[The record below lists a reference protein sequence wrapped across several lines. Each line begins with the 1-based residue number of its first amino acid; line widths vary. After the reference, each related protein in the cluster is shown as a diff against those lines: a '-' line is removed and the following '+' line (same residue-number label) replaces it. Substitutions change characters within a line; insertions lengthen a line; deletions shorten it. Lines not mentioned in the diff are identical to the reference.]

1 MVDCLTVTF
10 LPNPP
15 PPAVSQ
21 KKTLIYSCATKNIT
35 PIGGLLIFL
44 VHLFIHL
51 LHHLLL
57 HLLIYHQSSSNRDLI
72 FDDQQYDNNS
82 KCQQWYIIH
91 LHDVPDWSVVFIK
104 RCFLTY
110 AGALSEATVYR
121 KLPPPAAWPESPKH
135 SVLFENFALNTFL
148 SVPIS
153 IEVDGRQGEIKKVS
167 LPCILNSHWP
177 DSVFQHFMRTYV
189 HVRNIVLYLN
199 IEHGRTWFW

>member
-1 MVDCLTVTF
+1 MLSF
-10 LPNPP
+10 LKGQSKHYLIQ
-15 PPAVSQ
+15 VSQ
-21 KKTLIYSCATKNIT
+21 KNIT

-51 LHHLLL
+51 LHHLLV
-57 HLLIYHQSSSNRDLI
+57 HLLICAHISSNRNLI

-82 KCQQWYIIH
+82 KCQQWYI
-91 LHDVPDWSVVFIK
+91 DWSVVLIK